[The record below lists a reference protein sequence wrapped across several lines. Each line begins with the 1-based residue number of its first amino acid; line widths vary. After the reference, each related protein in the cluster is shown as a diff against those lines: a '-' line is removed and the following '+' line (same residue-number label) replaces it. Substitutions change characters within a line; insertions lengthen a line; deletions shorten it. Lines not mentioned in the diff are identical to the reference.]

1 MDTCCSLVLLEIL
14 DLTSS
19 VPEQALRADGN
30 EFLQV
35 SLALLLLCPTHPPTH
50 RHHPLL
56 QALLQNLASGL
67 TVAEAAW
74 QAGQQLTGMELEH
87 IRSHIIVMGAPTL
100 TASIGGSRGGKG
112 GAAGAK
118 KK

>member
-1 MDTCCSLVLLEIL
+1 MLLCTKL
-14 DLTSS
+14 L
-19 VPEQALRADGN
+19 
-30 EFLQV
+30 
-35 SLALLLLCPTHPPTH
+35 SLALPDIPAQNCLSFIKQSKRMTNVMLVPGCCPHTAVPTH
-50 RHHPLL
+50 HHLLL

-74 QAGQQLTGMELEH
+74 QAGQQLTGMELDH